1 VGGWWQAV
9 GEGLPAGDRGHGLVA
24 DGGDRG
30 LLAGDRGHGLVA
42 DSEGPGLLAIGGVGW
57 WRAVGGWAAGAAH
70 HGMEVHFSAKVHRGS
85 VTRGA
90 RLPG

>member
-57 WRAVGGWAAGAAH
+57 WRAVGGGGLPAPRITEWRSTFPQKFTGA
-70 HGMEVHFSAKVHRGS
+70 
-85 VTRGA
+85 
-90 RLPG
+90 P